1 MPKFKNSAYIAVMFV
16 GFFGFDLSVRAINDT
31 FNINDY
37 LSGINTLKAE
47 FKQTIYSSSKEA
59 IDYSEGLIWLKKPE
73 QILWEF
79 QRPNIKKIIVDGES
93 VSIYDANLNQLLI
106 VPYTDQ
112 YQSSLASI
120 LINNDNLEVFYE
132 IQTKIND
139 DGFYLIT
146 LFQKKDD
153 SLFTKIEISIS
164 EMLIHTIKLWDSS
177 GQSIAIVL
185 ENIEMNI
192 SLPDSSFKFT
202 SPKGVDIFDQ
212 RE

>member
-1 MPKFKNSAYIAVMFV
+1 MFV

-93 VSIYDANLNQLLI
+93 VSIYDTNLNQLLI
-106 VPYTDQ
+106 IPYTDQ

-120 LINNDNLEVFYE
+120 LINNENLEAFYE
-132 IQTKIND
+132 IHSKIND

-202 SPKGVDIFDQ
+202 PPKGVDIFDQ

>member
-1 MPKFKNSAYIAVMFV
+1 MPKFHNSAYIAVMLV
-16 GFFGFDLSVRAINDT
+16 GFFGFNLSVRAINDS

-37 LSGINTLKAE
+37 LSEINTLKAG
-47 FKQTIYSSSKEA
+47 FKQTIYSSVNEA

-79 QRPNIKKIIVDGES
+79 QRPNLKKIIVDGES

-106 VPYTDQ
+106 IPYTDQ

-120 LINNDNLEVFYE
+120 LINNDNLEDFYE
-132 IQTKIND
+132 IHSKINE

-177 GQSIAIVL
+177 GQSISIVL

-202 SPKGVDIFDQ
+202 PPRGVDIFDQ

>member
-177 GQSIAIVL
+177 GQSISIVL

-192 SLPDSSFKFT
+192 SLPDSSFKFIP
-202 SPKGVDIFDQ
+202 PKGVDIFDQ

>member
-1 MPKFKNSAYIAVMFV
+1 MLV
-16 GFFGFDLSVRAINDT
+16 GFFGFDLSVSAINDT

-37 LSGINTLKAE
+37 LSGINTLKAG
-47 FKQTIYSSSKEA
+47 FKQTIYSSSNEA
-59 IDYSEGLIWLKKPE
+59 IDYSEGLILLKKPE

-93 VSIYDANLNQLLI
+93 VSIYENNLNQLLI
-106 VPYTDQ
+106 IPYTDQ

-120 LINNDNLEVFYE
+120 LINNENLEAFYE
-132 IQTKIND
+132 IHSKIND

-202 SPKGVDIFDQ
+202 PPKGVDIFDQ

>member
-120 LINNDNLEVFYE
+120 LINNENLEAFYE
-132 IQTKIND
+132 IHSKIND

-192 SLPDSSFKFT
+192 SLPDSSFKFMP
-202 SPKGVDIFDQ
+202 PKGVDIFDQ

>member
-1 MPKFKNSAYIAVMFV
+1 MLIIGLV
-16 GFFGFDLSVRAINDT
+16 GFNLSIRATNDT

-37 LSGINTLKAE
+37 LNGINTLKAG
-47 FKQTIYSSSKEA
+47 FKQTIFSSSNEA

-177 GQSIAIVL
+177 GQSISIFF

-192 SLPDSSFKFT
+192 SLPDSSFKFMP
-202 SPKGVDIFDQ
+202 PKGVDIFDQ

>member
-1 MPKFKNSAYIAVMFV
+1 MFV

-93 VSIYDANLNQLLI
+93 VSIYDTDLNQLLI
-106 VPYTDQ
+106 IPYTDQ

-120 LINNDNLEVFYE
+120 LINNENLEAFYE
-132 IQTKIND
+132 IHSKIND

-202 SPKGVDIFDQ
+202 PPKGVDIFDQ

>member
-202 SPKGVDIFDQ
+202 PPKGVDIFDQ

>member
-1 MPKFKNSAYIAVMFV
+1 MLV

-37 LSGINTLKAE
+37 LSGINTLKAG
-47 FKQTIYSSSKEA
+47 FKQTIYNSSNEA
-59 IDYSEGLIWLKKPE
+59 IDYSEGFIWLKKPE

-93 VSIYDANLNQLLI
+93 VSIYDTDLNQLLI
-106 VPYTDQ
+106 IPYTDQ

-120 LINNDNLEVFYE
+120 LINNENLEAFYE
-132 IQTKIND
+132 IHSKIND

-202 SPKGVDIFDQ
+202 PPKGVDIFDQ

>member
-1 MPKFKNSAYIAVMFV
+1 MPKFQNSAYITVLLISL
-16 GFFGFDLSVRAINDT
+16 FGFNLSIKATTDT

-37 LSGINTLKAE
+37 LNGINTLTAG
-47 FKQTIYSSSKEA
+47 FKQTIFSSNNEA
-59 IDYSEGLIWLKKPE
+59 IDYSEGLILLKKPE

-177 GQSIAIVL
+177 GQSISIFF

-192 SLPDSSFKFT
+192 SLPDSSFKFMP
-202 SPKGVDIFDQ
+202 PKGVDIFDQ

>member
-120 LINNDNLEVFYE
+120 LINNENLEAFYE
-132 IQTKIND
+132 IHSKIND

-202 SPKGVDIFDQ
+202 PPKGVDIFDQ

>member
-1 MPKFKNSAYIAVMFV
+1 MFV

-79 QRPNIKKIIVDGES
+79 QRPNIKKIILNGES
-93 VSIYDANLNQLLI
+93 ISVYDANLNQLLI

-120 LINNDNLEVFYE
+120 LINNNNLEAFYE
-132 IQTKIND
+132 IHSKIND
-139 DGFYLIT
+139 GKFYTVT
-146 LFQKKDD
+146 LFQKKND
-153 SLFTKIEISIS
+153 SLFTKIEITIS
-164 EMLIHTIKLWDSS
+164 EMLIHKIKLWDSS
-177 GQSIAIVL
+177 GQSISIVL
-185 ENIEMNI
+185 ENVKMNV
-192 SLPDSSFKFT
+192 SLPDASFNFT
-202 SPKGVDIFDQ
+202 PPKGVDIFDQ
-212 RE
+212 RR

>member
-93 VSIYDANLNQLLI
+93 VSIYDTDLNQLLI
-106 VPYTDQ
+106 IPYTDQ

-120 LINNDNLEVFYE
+120 LINNENLEAFYE
-132 IQTKIND
+132 IHSKIND

-202 SPKGVDIFDQ
+202 PPKGVDIFDQ

>member
-1 MPKFKNSAYIAVMFV
+1 MFV

-202 SPKGVDIFDQ
+202 PPKGVDIFDQ

>member
-1 MPKFKNSAYIAVMFV
+1 MFV

-93 VSIYDANLNQLLI
+93 VSIYDTDLNQLLI
-106 VPYTDQ
+106 IPYTDQ

-120 LINNDNLEVFYE
+120 LINNENLEAFYE
-132 IQTKIND
+132 IHSKIND

-192 SLPDSSFKFT
+192 SLPDSSFKFMP
-202 SPKGVDIFDQ
+202 PKGVDIFDQ

>member
-1 MPKFKNSAYIAVMFV
+1 MFV
-16 GFFGFDLSVRAINDT
+16 GFFGFFGFDLSVRAINDT

-177 GQSIAIVL
+177 GQSISIFF

-192 SLPDSSFKFT
+192 SLPDSSFKFMP
-202 SPKGVDIFDQ
+202 PKGVDIFDQ

>member
-1 MPKFKNSAYIAVMFV
+1 MFV

-120 LINNDNLEVFYE
+120 LINNENLEAFYE
-132 IQTKIND
+132 IHSKIND

-202 SPKGVDIFDQ
+202 PPKGVDIFDQ

>member
-1 MPKFKNSAYIAVMFV
+1 MLV

-37 LSGINTLKAE
+37 LSGINTLKAG
-47 FKQTIYSSSKEA
+47 FKQTIYSSSNEA
-59 IDYSEGLIWLKKPE
+59 IDYSEGLILLKKPE

-93 VSIYDANLNQLLI
+93 VSIFDANLNQLLI
-106 VPYTDQ
+106 IPYTDQ

-132 IQTKIND
+132 IHSKIND
-139 DGFYLIT
+139 DGLYLIT
-146 LFQKKDD
+146 LFQRKDD

-202 SPKGVDIFDQ
+202 PPKGVDIFDQ

>member
-1 MPKFKNSAYIAVMFV
+1 MLV

-37 LSGINTLKAE
+37 LSGINTLKAG
-47 FKQTIYSSSKEA
+47 FKQTIYSSSNEA
-59 IDYSEGLIWLKKPE
+59 IDYSEGLILLKKPE

-93 VSIYDANLNQLLI
+93 VSIFDANLNQLLI
-106 VPYTDQ
+106 IPYTDQ

-120 LINNDNLEVFYE
+120 LINNENLEAFYE
-132 IQTKIND
+132 IHSKIND

-202 SPKGVDIFDQ
+202 PPKGVDIFDQ

>member
-1 MPKFKNSAYIAVMFV
+1 MFV

-93 VSIYDANLNQLLI
+93 VSIYDTDLNQLLI
-106 VPYTDQ
+106 IPYTDQ

-120 LINNDNLEVFYE
+120 LVNNDNLEAFYE
-132 IQTKIND
+132 IHYKIINND
-139 DGFYLIT
+139 LYMVT
-146 LFQKKDD
+146 LFQKKDS
-153 SLFTKIEISIS
+153 SLFTKIEITIL
-164 EMLIHTIKLWDSS
+164 EMLIHKIELWDSS
-177 GQSIAIVL
+177 EQSISIVL
-185 ENIEMNI
+185 ENTEMNI
-192 SLPDSSFKFT
+192 SLSDASFKFIP
-202 SPKGVDIFDQ
+202 PKGVDIIDQ
-212 RE
+212 RR